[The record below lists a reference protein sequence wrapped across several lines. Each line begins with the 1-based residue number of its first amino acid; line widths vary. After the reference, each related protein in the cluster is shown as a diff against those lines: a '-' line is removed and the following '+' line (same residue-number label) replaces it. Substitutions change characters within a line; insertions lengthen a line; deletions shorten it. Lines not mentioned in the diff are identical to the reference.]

1 MSPQDQEY
9 FKKVILEVLTK
20 YDSQVD
26 QKSVTD
32 FVTDFVQQREH
43 IQDVNNVL
51 SSINS
56 AFSTID
62 SINYYHQGLINAQ
75 KKGTSR
81 VSWLKAT
88 IKTATNIKDVRKIGK
103 IVQEVQASLA
113 KSNNQYLSEFLGEDI
128 EIFQPIPEREFLGIH
143 EQAMTQELL
152 DEIQNNSLMSLISTE
167 QTIESLSNKINIIN
181 PDPLEIINNFFE
193 GDLGDTDES
202 LVTKLV
208 TSSIIIANAEL
219 NIPELHDIDPV
230 GIAAM
235 VDFGLTFTKV
245 SYKLGQGKI
254 TMARAMDY
262 LYDRSIAD
270 IGIVIGNLAKIKTKY
285 ITTFVGATIG
295 SFIFPVVGTVI
306 GGTVGAIVG
315 EIAGE
320 KIKKGVRTGAKKIG
334 SVAKKEVPKVVERA
348 FEKVKQIGTQLQERG
363 KKLQEKANKTLN
375 SVISWFS

>member
-51 SSINS
+51 TSINS

-181 PDPLEIINNFFE
+181 PDPLKIINNFFE

-230 GIAAM
+230 GIAVM

-254 TMARAMDY
+254 TMAKAMDY
-262 LYDRSIAD
+262 LYDRSVAD
-270 IGIVIGNLAKIKTKY
+270 TAIVLGNLTKIKTKY
-285 ITTFVGATIG
+285 ITTAVGAAIG
-295 SFIFPVVGTVI
+295 SAIYPVVGTVI

-320 KIKKGVRTGAKKIG
+320 KIKQGVRTGVKKIG
-334 SVAKKEVPKVVERA
+334 AVAKKEVPKVVERA
-348 FEKVKQIGTQLQERG
+348 FEKVKQEGTKLLEG
-363 KKLQEKANKTLN
+363 AKKVFN

>member
-51 SSINS
+51 TSINS

-181 PDPLEIINNFFE
+181 PDPLKIINNFFE

-230 GIAAM
+230 GIAVM

-254 TMARAMDY
+254 TMAKAMDY
-262 LYDRSIAD
+262 LYDRSVAD
-270 IGIVIGNLAKIKTKY
+270 TAIVLGNLTKIKTKY
-285 ITTFVGATIG
+285 ITTAVGAAIG
-295 SFIFPVVGTVI
+295 SAIFPVVGTVI

-320 KIKKGVRTGAKKIG
+320 KIKKGVRTGAKNFG

-348 FEKVKQIGTQLQERG
+348 FEKVKQVGTQLQEGG
-363 KKLQEKANKTLN
+363 KKFLEKANKTLN

>member
-181 PDPLEIINNFFE
+181 PDPLKIINNFFE

-348 FEKVKQIGTQLQERG
+348 FEKVKQVGTQLQERG
-363 KKLQEKANKTLN
+363 KKFLEKANKTLN

>member
-51 SSINS
+51 TSINS

-75 KKGTSR
+75 KKGTSK

-113 KSNNQYLSEFLGEDI
+113 KSNNQYLSEFLGENI

-181 PDPLEIINNFFE
+181 PDPLKIINNFFE

-230 GIAAM
+230 GIAVM

-285 ITTFVGATIG
+285 ITTAVGAAIG
-295 SFIFPVVGTVI
+295 SAIYPVVGTVI

-320 KIKKGVRTGAKKIG
+320 KIKKGVRTGAKNFG

-348 FEKVKQIGTQLQERG
+348 FEKVKQVGTQLQEGG
-363 KKLQEKANKTLN
+363 KKFLEKANKTLN

>member
-181 PDPLEIINNFFE
+181 PDPLKIINNFFE

-235 VDFGLTFTKV
+235 IDFGLTFTKV

-348 FEKVKQIGTQLQERG
+348 FEKVKQVGTQLQERG
-363 KKLQEKANKTLN
+363 KKFLEKANKTLN

>member
-51 SSINS
+51 TSINS

-181 PDPLEIINNFFE
+181 PDPLKIINNFFE

-230 GIAAM
+230 GIAVM

-254 TMARAMDY
+254 TMAKAMDY
-262 LYDRSIAD
+262 LYDRSVAD
-270 IGIVIGNLAKIKTKY
+270 TAIVLGNLTKIKTKY
-285 ITTFVGATIG
+285 ITTAVGAAIG
-295 SFIFPVVGTVI
+295 SAIYPVVGTVI

-320 KIKKGVRTGAKKIG
+320 KIKKGVRTGAKNFG

-348 FEKVKQIGTQLQERG
+348 FEKVKQVGTQLQEGG
-363 KKLQEKANKTLN
+363 KKFLEKANKTLN

>member
-51 SSINS
+51 TSINS

-235 VDFGLTFTKV
+235 IDFGLTFTKV

-295 SFIFPVVGTVI
+295 SAIFPLVGTVI

-348 FEKVKQIGTQLQERG
+348 FEKVKQVGTQLQERG
-363 KKLQEKANKTLN
+363 KKFLEKANKTLN

>member
-128 EIFQPIPEREFLGIH
+128 EIFQQIPEREFLGIH

-348 FEKVKQIGTQLQERG
+348 FEKVKQVGTQLQEGG
-363 KKLQEKANKTLN
+363 KKFLEKANKTLN